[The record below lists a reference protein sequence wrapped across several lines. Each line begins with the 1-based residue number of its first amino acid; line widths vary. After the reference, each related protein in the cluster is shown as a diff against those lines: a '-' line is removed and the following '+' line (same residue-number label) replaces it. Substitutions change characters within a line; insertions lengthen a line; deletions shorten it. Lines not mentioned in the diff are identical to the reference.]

1 MRWTNVIGVLALLAA
16 SAAAQAPARTIE
28 IHAKRFSFAPSEITI
43 KRGETVDLKIVS
55 EDVTHGFVIKELNI
69 NREISKDHPVDI
81 VVTPKTAGDF
91 HGKCGRFCGSGHGK
105 MTFAIHVT
113 D

>member
-1 MRWTNVIGVLALLAA
+1 MQWTKAIGVLALVAGTLA
-16 SAAAQAPARTIE
+16 QGPARTIE
-28 IHAKRFSFAPSEITI
+28 IHAKRFSFTPSEITI

-69 NREISKDHPVDI
+69 NREISKNHPVDV
-81 VVTPKTAGDF
+81 VVTPQTAGDF
-91 HGKCGRFCGSGHGK
+91 HGQCGRFCGSGHGK
-105 MTFAIHVT
+105 MTFTIHVT